1 MKSFNIGQEVYVI
14 RGEGIIFLMKGI
26 ITKKFENTNR
36 WKVKFDFKEL
46 FHPKEKERF
55 VERLYSDNDVF
66 ATYEEAYNKAMEIFD
81 NRIKSIE
88 KDKKRF
94 IEEEENKEVS

>member
-14 RGEGIIFLMKGI
+14 KGEGIVFLTKGI
-26 ITKKFENTNR
+26 ITKKLENTNR
-36 WKVKFDFKEL
+36 WKVKFDYRNLLSYSDKESI
-46 FHPKEKERF
+46 

-66 ATYEEAYNKAMEIFD
+66 ATHKEAYNKAMEIFD
-81 NRIKSIE
+81 NRIKVIE